1 MILTFTDATLETGGG
16 KAANLGELQRAG
28 LPVPGGF
35 VITAQ
40 TYRQMVEGLH
50 IASILTA
57 GAARVREAVE
67 SQTMPR

>member
-1 MILTFTDATLETGGG
+1 M
-16 KAANLGELQRAG
+16 
-28 LPVPGGF
+28 PGGF